1 MEKRYYWLQLKD
13 DFFDGEQMDYVRE
26 QEQGSEYIYI
36 YLRLCFLAANNGGV
50 VERRIGPKVIPY
62 TSEKLAE
69 VIKSK
74 GDLVAKALS
83 LFEEI
88 GLVETLDNGSFRMVK
103 VSEMLGNESSAAS
116 RKRKQRAKEKEDDTD
131 QDIVESESVTMS
143 QECHKNVTQDVTPMS
158 HACHKNVTQDVTPMS
173 HACHK
178 NVTQDVTPM
187 SHACHKNVT
196 QDVTPMSH
204 ACHKNV
210 TQDVTPMSHAC
221 HKNVTQ
227 DVTTENRDKRLEIR
241 DREREEEKDGERLVS
256 KRKKPFSISKAIDD
270 LPYTPEL
277 KEALKGWAEIRREQ
291 KSPVTERVLHLVL
304 EELRKLGGDSQP
316 TMLAIVNQT
325 ILRGWKGFFPLKES
339 PPMAST
345 TGDADRRE
353 QMKQAVEKGGW

>member
-88 GLVETLDNGSFRMVK
+88 GLVETLDNGSFLMVK
-103 VSEMLGNESSAAS
+103 VSEMVGNESSAAS

-143 QECHKNVTQDVTPMS
+143 QE
-158 HACHKNVTQDVTPMS
+158 
-173 HACHK
+173 
-178 NVTQDVTPM
+178 
-187 SHACHKNVT
+187 
-196 QDVTPMSH
+196 
-204 ACHKNV
+204 CHKNV

-277 KEALKGWAEIRREQ
+277 KEALMGWVEMREKK
-291 KSPVTERVLHLVL
+291 KSPVTERVLRLGL
-304 EELRKLGGDSQP
+304 EELQKLGGDSPP
-316 TMLAIVNQT
+316 TMVAIVNQST
-325 ILRGWKGFFPLKES
+325 FSGWKGFFPLKES

-345 TGDADRRE
+345 TSDADRRE
-353 QMKQAVEKGGW
+353 QMKQAVEKGSW

>member
-88 GLVETLDNGSFRMVK
+88 GLVETLDNGSFLMVK
-103 VSEMLGNESSAAS
+103 VSEMVGNESSAAS

-131 QDIVESESVTMS
+131 QDIVENESVTMS
-143 QECHKNVTQDVTPMS
+143 QE
-158 HACHKNVTQDVTPMS
+158 
-173 HACHK
+173 CHK

-241 DREREEEKDGERLVS
+241 DREREEEKDGERLTQ

-277 KEALKGWAEIRREQ
+277 KEALMGWVEMREKK
-291 KSPVTERVLHLVL
+291 KSPVTERVLRLGL
-304 EELRKLGGDSQP
+304 EELQKLGGDSPP
-316 TMLAIVNQT
+316 TMVAIVNQST
-325 ILRGWKGFFPLKES
+325 FSGWKGFFPLKES

-345 TGDADRRE
+345 TSDADRRE
-353 QMKQAVEKGGW
+353 QMKQAVEKGSW